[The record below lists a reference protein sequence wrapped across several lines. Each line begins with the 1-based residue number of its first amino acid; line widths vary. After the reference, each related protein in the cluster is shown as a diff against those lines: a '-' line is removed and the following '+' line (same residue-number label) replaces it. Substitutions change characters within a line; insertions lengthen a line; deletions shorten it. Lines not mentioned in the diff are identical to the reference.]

1 MPCYHDTMTL
11 SSRLLRAPAV
21 LLSALL
27 ALAALP
33 ASAHAQNVVEL
44 QVEGG
49 IGAAT
54 AEYVVSGIR
63 HAEETGAELVIIRM
77 DTPGGLV
84 GAMRDIVTKILNSD
98 VPVATYVS
106 PVGARAASAGTF
118 ILLASHVA
126 AMAPT
131 TSVGAATPVSITGDD
146 VAPLSPPE
154 PAPQE
159 PADDR
164 DSGDTGAGDEG
175 ETTGEPSSTDAP
187 QPDQTPPTAIGRK
200 VLNDSVEYIRG
211 LADRHGRNADWA
223 ERAVVEAVTLSA
235 EEALD
240 ENVIDLIAEDR
251 ADLLAQIDGREV
263 RVGSQTV
270 TLATASATVEEFE
283 PSWRIKLLSVIQQPE
298 IILLLGLIGI
308 YGLLFEGYNPGAIV
322 PGVVGAICLLLALYA
337 VQVLPI
343 NYAGLALIL
352 LGIGLM
358 VAEAFAPSFGALGL
372 GGIAAFVFGA
382 IMMFDSDVPG
392 FGISI
397 AFVISLAIFAALFV
411 IWVVGYLL
419 KLRRR
424 GAVYGEEALVGS
436 TGAAME
442 DFTGDG
448 KIWLD
453 GEAWAARS
461 STPLAKDEA
470 VRVTAVE
477 GLTLVVEPLPG
488 KETEAHLPT

>member
-1 MPCYHDTMTL
+1 MLVALVALT
-11 SSRLLRAPAV
+11 APAG
-21 LLSALL
+21 
-27 ALAALP
+27 
-33 ASAHAQNVVEL
+33 AQNVVEL

-84 GAMRDIVTKILNSD
+84 GAMRDIVSKILNSD

-106 PVGARAASAGTF
+106 PAGARAASAGTF

-146 VAPLSPPE
+146 VAPLPAPEAPAGEPGDSETGEETTPDE
-154 PAPQE
+154 PA
-159 PADDR
+159 ASD
-164 DSGDTGAGDEG
+164 DSGSG
-175 ETTGEPSSTDAP
+175 
-187 QPDQTPPTAIGRK
+187 QTPPTAIGRK

-223 ERAVVEAVTLSA
+223 ERAVVDAVTLSA
-235 EEALD
+235 EEALA

-251 ADLLAQIDGREV
+251 ADLLAKIDGREV
-263 RVGSQTV
+263 EVGSETV

-397 AFVISLAIFAALFV
+397 AFVISLAVFAALFV

-448 KIWLD
+448 KIWLE

-461 STPLAKDEA
+461 SVPVRKDEA
-470 VRVTAVE
+470 VRVVAVE
-477 GLTLVVEPLPG
+477 GLTLVIEPVPG
-488 KETEAHLPT
+488 KETGAHVPT

>member
-1 MPCYHDTMTL
+1 MPCYHDSMTL
-11 SSRLLRAPAV
+11 CSRLFRGPA
-21 LLSALL
+21 ALL
-27 ALAALP
+27 AALVALAALP
-33 ASAHAQNVVEL
+33 AAADAQNVVEL
-44 QVEGG
+44 QVDGG

-54 AEYVVSGIR
+54 AEYVVTGIEY
-63 HAEETGAELVIIRM
+63 AEETGAELVIIRM

-106 PVGARAASAGTF
+106 PAGARAASAGTF

-131 TSVGAATPVSITGDD
+131 TSVGAATPVSITGED
-146 VAPLSPPE
+146 VAPLAPPE
-154 PAPQE
+154 PAPGQPTDSETEDGGEAADPAPDDAAE
-159 PADDR
+159 P
-164 DSGDTGAGDEG
+164 G
-175 ETTGEPSSTDAP
+175 
-187 QPDQTPPTAIGRK
+187 QTPTTAAGRK

-223 ERAVVEAVTLSA
+223 ERAVVDAVTLSA
-235 EEALD
+235 EEALA

-251 ADLLAQIDGREV
+251 ADLLAKIDGREV
-263 RVGSQTV
+263 EVGSQTV
-270 TLATASATVEEFE
+270 ALATASATVEEYE

-343 NYAGLALIL
+343 NYAGLALII

-436 TGAAME
+436 TGVAME
-442 DFTGDG
+442 SFTGDG
-448 KIWLD
+448 KIWLE

-461 STPLAKDEA
+461 STTIEKDEA

-477 GLTLVVEPLPG
+477 GLTLVVEPVPG
-488 KETEAHLPT
+488 RETPSHVPT

>member
-11 SSRLLRAPAV
+11 ASRFFRASGTLLPALFALL
-21 LLSALL
+21 LLSP
-27 ALAALP
+27 AA
-33 ASAHAQNVVEL
+33 ADAQTVVEL

-54 AEYVVSGIR
+54 AEYVVSGIED
-63 HAEETGAELVIIRM
+63 AEESGAELVIIRM

-106 PVGARAASAGTF
+106 PAGGRAASAGTF

-154 PAPQE
+154 PAPEE
-159 PADDR
+159 PT
-164 DSGDTGAGDEG
+164 DTEAGERS
-175 ETTGEPSSTDAP
+175 ESGEPSASDES
-187 QPDQTPPTAIGRK
+187 QPEQTPSTAVGRK

-223 ERAVVEAVTLSA
+223 ERAVVDAVTLSA
-235 EEALD
+235 EEALA
-240 ENVIDLIAEDR
+240 ENVIDLIAVDR
-251 ADLLAQIDGREV
+251 ADLLAKIDGREV
-263 RVGSQTV
+263 QVGSQTV
-270 TLATASATVEEFE
+270 TLATAGATVEEYE

-411 IWVVGYLL
+411 IWIVGYLL

-436 TGAAME
+436 TGVAME

-448 KIWLD
+448 KIWLE

-461 STPLAKDEA
+461 SMPVSKDDA

-477 GLTLVVEPLPG
+477 GLTLIIEPVPG
-488 KETEAHLPT
+488 KETEAHVPT